1 MFFCGSIRAFME
13 QINNDLTK
21 FNKMSQTPDFKR
33 SLGLIDA
40 TMIVA
45 GSMIGSGIFI
55 VSADIS
61 RSVGSAGWL
70 LFLWVLTG
78 VITTFAA
85 LSYGELAGMM
95 PKAGGQFV
103 YIQRAWGD
111 FTAFLYGWS
120 VFTVT
125 QTGLIA
131 AVAVAFAKYL
141 AVFFP
146 SCSPAN
152 IIFTLGALKISA
164 AQIVAILCVILLTFI
179 NSRGIQN
186 GKWIQLVFTSAKL
199 LALFLLILIG
209 LFVGLQS
216 GILKQ
221 NMQDFWKPMEA
232 VQEGGKFTGLMK
244 PLGTFGLIIAL
255 GTTIIGPLFSSDAWN
270 NVTFIA
276 GEIKDPKRNIPR
288 SLLLGTTI
296 VTILYIMTNIS
307 YLSLIPLKG
316 SPTGTDALS
325 QGIMFA
331 ANDRVATG
339 AAAMIFGD
347 TSVKIMAIL
356 IIIST
361 FGCIS
366 GLVLAGARVYYA
378 MAKDGLFFKQAG
390 ELNDAGVPGKALWL
404 QCFWSSILCLSGSYG
419 ALLDYLIFTAL
430 IFYIITI
437 VGIFI
442 LRKTEPDAE
451 RPYRVLGYPFIPI
464 LYIFFAS
471 AISLILLYSKTMNAG
486 MGLLIVLL
494 GIPFYYLMK
503 KQA

>member
-1 MFFCGSIRAFME
+1 
-13 QINNDLTK
+13 
-21 FNKMSQTPDFKR
+21 MSQTPDFKR

-55 VSADIS
+55 VSADMS
-61 RSVGSAGWL
+61 RTVGSAGWL

-78 VITTFAA
+78 VITAFAA

-141 AVFFP
+141 AVFVP
-146 SCSPAN
+146 WCSPDN
-152 IIFTLGALKISA
+152 VLMTLGALKITA
-164 AQIVAILCVILLTFI
+164 AQIVAIVSVILLTFI
-179 NSRGIQN
+179 NSQGIQN

-199 LALFLLILIG
+199 LSLFLLIIIG
-209 LFVGLQS
+209 LFVGLQT
-216 GILKQ
+216 GVLKQ

-232 VQEGGKFTGLMK
+232 VQDAAGKFTGAMK
-244 PLGTFGLIIAL
+244 PLGTIGLIIAL
-255 GTTIIGPLFSSDAWN
+255 GTAIIGSLFSSDAWN

-276 GEIKDPKRNIPR
+276 GEIKDPRRNIPR
-288 SLLLGTTI
+288 SLLLGTTV
-296 VTILYIMTNIS
+296 VTILYILANIA

-316 SPTGTDALS
+316 APSGTDALT

-331 ANDRVATG
+331 ANDRVGTA
-339 AAAMIFGD
+339 AAAMIFGK
-347 TSVKIMAIL
+347 TAVAIMAIL

-361 FGCIS
+361 FGCNS
-366 GLVLAGARVYYA
+366 GLILSGARVYYA
-378 MAKDGLFFKQAG
+378 MAKEGLFFQQAG
-390 ELNDAGVPGKALWL
+390 ELNQAGVPGKALWI
-404 QCFWSSILCLSGSYG
+404 QCFWTSILCLSGSYG

-430 IFYIITI
+430 IFYAITI
-437 VGIFI
+437 AGVFI
-442 LRKTEPDAE
+442 LRKKEPDAE
-451 RPYRVLGYPFIPI
+451 RPYKVIGYPLIPI

-471 AISLILLYSKTMNAG
+471 AIALILLYSKTTNAG
-486 MGLLIVLL
+486 MGLFIVLL

-503 KQA
+503 KKE